1 VSGASELVHVLE
13 REAELAARL
22 LEMLQEDQQL
32 IVRHDVEGL
41 ETSNRAKEE
50 LVLGF
55 QALEQTRQA
64 LTARLGS
71 ELGLASEEVRV
82 SRICPLLG
90 PEGAALRTAAER
102 LRALIASM
110 GELLAVSRGFVEQ
123 SVLGVRT
130 LLGLIQSLRTPEPSA
145 YDASGRMRVT
155 ADPGALALRREV

>member
-1 VSGASELVHVLE
+1 MTSATELVDVLS
-13 REAELAARL
+13 REAQLAREL
-22 LEMLQEDQQL
+22 LEILQLDQQR

-41 ETSNRAKEE
+41 EASNRAKEE

-55 QALEQTRQA
+55 QLLEQSRLA
-64 LTARLGS
+64 LTGRIGH
-71 ELGLASEEVRV
+71 ELDLPAEEVRV

-90 PEGAALRTAAER
+90 AEGESLRAAAER
-102 LRALIASM
+102 LRALIASL

-130 LLGLIQSLRTPEPSA
+130 LLGLIQSLRTPEPAA
-145 YDASGRMRVT
+145 YDAAGRMVAH